1 MFSTLPKTDFNFS
14 ITFIL
19 SSANV
24 LSFDQPKSLFFGN
37 GLTLYQTMRKD
48 SSVNDVGKGENVGN
62 GLPYEK
68 QTECL
73 E

>member
-68 QTECL
+68 EIECL